1 MKEILNLLSTYS
13 LDQIL
18 VFIIMLS
25 LAVKGGVEFFDW
37 IKKRFSTVITD
48 TRAKEQEKAEVS
60 ENIDKLFEMQKKQ
73 NEAIDDLTKSV
84 NLLLRSDR
92 DDIKAWITQQHHH
105 YCYDL
110 KYIDDFSL
118 DCIEKRYTHYKD
130 EGGNSFVED
139 LMIDLRSLKK
149 VSSTLVRQ
157 ETPQHHEL
165 PSQKEEETK

>member
-25 LAVKGGVEFFDW
+25 LAVKGGVDFYDW
-37 IKKRFSTVITD
+37 VKKRFNTTMIDRENQNKKKEEIT
-48 TRAKEQEKAEVS
+48 
-60 ENIDKLFEMQKKQ
+60 ENIDKLFEMQKEQSK
-73 NEAIDDLTKSV
+73 AIDNLTKSV
-84 NLLLRSDR
+84 DLLLRSDR

-105 YCYDL
+105 YCYEL

-118 DCIEKRYTHYKD
+118 DCIEKRYAHYKA
-130 EGGNSFVED
+130 EGGNSFIED
-139 LMIDLRSLKK
+139 LMTDLRSLKK

-157 ETPQHHEL
+157 ENNTIVEQIK
-165 PSQKEEETK
+165 KEEEIK

>member
-25 LAVKGGVEFFDW
+25 LAVKGGVDFYDW
-37 IKKRFSTVITD
+37 VKKRFNTTIIDRENQNKKKEEIT
-48 TRAKEQEKAEVS
+48 
-60 ENIDKLFEMQKKQ
+60 ENIDKLFEMQKEQ
-73 NEAIDDLTKSV
+73 SAAIDKLTKSV
-84 NLLLRSDR
+84 DLLLRSDR

-105 YCYDL
+105 YCYEL

-118 DCIEKRYTHYKD
+118 DCIEKRYAHYKA
-130 EGGNSFVED
+130 EGGNSFIED
-139 LMIDLRSLKK
+139 LMTDLRSLKK

-157 ETPQHHEL
+157 ENNTIVEQI
-165 PSQKEEETK
+165 KEEEKNK

>member
-13 LDQIL
+13 LEQIL

-25 LAVKGGVEFFDW
+25 LAIKGGVDFYDW
-37 IKKRFSTVITD
+37 VKKRFNTTIID
-48 TRAKEQEKAEVS
+48 RENQNKKKEEVT
-60 ENIDKLFEMQKKQ
+60 ENIDKLFEMQKEQSK
-73 NEAIDDLTKSV
+73 AIDNLTKSV
-84 NLLLRSDR
+84 DLLLRSDR

-105 YCYDL
+105 YCYEL

-118 DCIEKRYTHYKD
+118 DCIEKRYSHYKA
-130 EGGNSFVED
+130 EGGNSFIED

-157 ETPQHHEL
+157 ENNTVVEQVK
-165 PSQKEEETK
+165 KEEETK

>member
-25 LAVKGGVEFFDW
+25 LAVKGGVDFYDW
-37 IKKRFSTVITD
+37 VKKRFNTTIIDRENQNKKKEEIT
-48 TRAKEQEKAEVS
+48 
-60 ENIDKLFEMQKKQ
+60 ENIDKLFEMQKEQSK
-73 NEAIDDLTKSV
+73 AIDNLTKSV
-84 NLLLRSDR
+84 DLLLRSDR

-105 YCYDL
+105 YCYEL

-118 DCIEKRYTHYKD
+118 DCIEKRYAHYKA
-130 EGGNSFVED
+130 EGGNSFIED
-139 LMIDLRSLKK
+139 LMTDLRSLKK

-157 ETPQHHEL
+157 ENNTIVEQIK
-165 PSQKEEETK
+165 KEEETK